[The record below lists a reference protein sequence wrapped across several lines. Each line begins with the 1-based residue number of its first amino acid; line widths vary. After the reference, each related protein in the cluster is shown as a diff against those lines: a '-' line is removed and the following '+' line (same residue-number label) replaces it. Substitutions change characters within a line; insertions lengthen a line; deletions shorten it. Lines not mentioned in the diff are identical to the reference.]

1 MGFLSKLKETLF
13 GPPTDYDALLKE
25 GAVIVDV
32 RTKQEFQHAHAKKS
46 QNIPLSNL
54 GAKVGALKG
63 KKVILVCKSGGRAG
77 QAKSMLAQ
85 NGIEAYNAGPW
96 QTVKSL

>member
-1 MGFLSKLKETLF
+1 MGLISKLKEALF
-13 GPPTDYDALLKE
+13 GLPVDYSALLKE
-25 GAVIVDV
+25 GAMIVDV
-32 RTKQEFQHAHAKKS
+32 RTKQEFHQGHAKKS

-54 GAKVGALKG
+54 STKVGTLKG
-63 KKVILVCKSGGRAG
+63 KKVILVCRSGGRAR

-96 QTVKSL
+96 QTVRSL